1 MPRGRHRNRR
11 APVSAGWLLSEIAAA
26 RLDPTPAAS
35 IGAPVLTTWTSRELA
50 EISAAGELQI
60 AATTVR
66 VVRVGEELYARAAD
80 GPDEA
85 WHRDAR
91 ELGLGRVGVGGR
103 AREVEFADVDPDPE
117 LGERIDAAY
126 RAKYGHRA
134 AHVVEAVTGPQ
145 ARAATV
151 RLLPREVAAAQD
163 EERPGTSGTASK
175 TASEQAEDRVSTF
188 ELFFDLVYV
197 FALTQITQHMA
208 RTHSGV
214 GVTRGVLLLA
224 LAWFSWS
231 AYAWLGNQARAD
243 LGIVR
248 AGMAFAMAGVF
259 VMALCVPE
267 AWNDAAGGL
276 YAPVVLGAAYLFVR
290 CVHLIVSRLIAHGD
304 RAQLRQI
311 KFSWPTVL
319 CGGGL
324 LIAGA
329 AIGGAA
335 QTEMTA
341 AAILVDWGGFFLTS
355 RWGDLRIHSA
365 AYFTE
370 RHNLFVIIAIGESLL
385 AMGAATIGQNFDTPL
400 LIAAL
405 LGIGTALGLWWLYF
419 DLITLAVE
427 ERLHHADRTTRLK
440 LAVDAFGYA
449 HFPIVAGIVLTAL
462 GVEGVV
468 GHAAD
473 TKGLGAFYAWAL
485 AGGAA
490 LYVAGLVLFG
500 WLTLRAWGAI
510 RLVAVCL
517 LLIWTVPATMLPPL
531 AASAGVAVVLG
542 ALAVFETHRYAG
554 LRNAIRTP

>member
-1 MPRGRHRNRR
+1 MPRGRRRNRR
-11 APVSAGWLLSEIAAA
+11 APGSAGWLLSPCAAA

-35 IGAPVLTTWTSRELA
+35 IGAPALTTWTSRELA

-91 ELGLGRVGVGGR
+91 ELGLGRLEVGGR
-103 AREVEFADVDPDPE
+103 AREVEFADVDPDPG
-117 LGERIDAAY
+117 LGGRIDAAY

-134 AHVVEAVTGPQ
+134 AHVVEAVTGP
-145 ARAATV
+145 RAQEATV
-151 RLLPREVAAAQD
+151 RLLPREVAAAPD
-163 EERPGTSGTASK
+163 EERPGALRTG
-175 TASEQAEDRVSTF
+175 SEQAEDRVSTF

-290 CVHLIVSRLIAHGD
+290 CVHLIVSQLIAHGD

-311 KFSWPTVL
+311 RFSWPTVL

-329 AIGGAA
+329 AIGGAV

-355 RWGDLRIHSA
+355 RWGNLRIHSA

-385 AMGAATIGQNFDTPL
+385 AMGAASIGQNFDTPV

-427 ERLHHADRTTRLK
+427 ERLHHADRTTRLR
-440 LAVDAFGYA
+440 LAVDAFGYG
-449 HFPIVAGIVLTAL
+449 HFAIITGIVLTAL
-462 GVEGVV
+462 GTEGVV

-473 TKGLGAFYAWAL
+473 TKGLGGFYAWSL
-485 AGGAA
+485 SGGAA

-500 WLTLRAWGAI
+500 WITLRAWGTV

-517 LLIWTVPATMLPPL
+517 LLAWTAPATMLPPL
-531 AASAGVAVVLG
+531 AASAGVAAILG
-542 ALAVFETHRYAG
+542 ILAVFETHRYSG
-554 LRNAIRTP
+554 LRNMVRTP

>member
-1 MPRGRHRNRR
+1 MPG
-11 APVSAGWLLSEIAAA
+11 AT
-26 RLDPTPAAS
+26 LDPFPAAN
-35 IGAPVLTTWTSRELA
+35 IGAAPLTSWTSRELA
-50 EISAAGELQI
+50 EISAESELEI
-60 AATTVR
+60 AAATVR
-66 VVRVGEELYARAAD
+66 VVRVGSELYARAAD
-80 GPDEA
+80 GPDGA

-91 ELGLGRVGVGGR
+91 ELGLGRVEVGGR
-103 AREVEFADVDPDPE
+103 RRDVEFAEVGPE
-117 LGERIDAAY
+117 LGEAIDAAY

-134 AHVVEAVTGPQ
+134 THVLKAVTGPEAQ
-145 ARAATV
+145 AATV
-151 RLLPREVAAAQD
+151 RLVARDAVSAED
-163 EERPGTSGTASK
+163 SNHPVASG
-175 TASEQAEDRVSTF
+175 EDRVSTF

-197 FALTQITQHMA
+197 FTLTQITQYMV

-243 LGIVR
+243 LGVVR
-248 AGMAFAMAGVF
+248 AGMSCAMAGVF

-267 AWNDAAGGL
+267 AWNDASGGL

-290 CVHLIVSRLIAHGD
+290 CVYLIVSGLIAHGD
-304 RAQLRQI
+304 QAQLRQI
-311 KFSWPTVL
+311 RFSWPTVL
-319 CGGGL
+319 VGGAL

-329 AIGGAA
+329 AVGGSA
-335 QTEMTA
+335 QTGMTA
-341 AAILVDWGGFFLTS
+341 AAILVDWGGFYLTS
-355 RWGDLRIHSA
+355 RWADLRIHSA
-365 AYFTE
+365 GYFTE

-531 AASAGVAVVLG
+531 AASVGVAVILG

>member
-1 MPRGRHRNRR
+1 M
-11 APVSAGWLLSEIAAA
+11 
-26 RLDPTPAAS
+26 
-35 IGAPVLTTWTSRELA
+35 TTWTSRELA
-50 EISAAGELQI
+50 EISAESELQI
-60 AATTVR
+60 ATATVR
-66 VVRVGEELYARAAD
+66 VVCVGEDLYARAAD
-80 GPDEA
+80 GPDDA

-91 ELGLGRVGVGGR
+91 ELGLGRIEVGGR
-103 AREVEFADVDPDPE
+103 VRDVEFADADRA
-117 LGERIDAAY
+117 LGEEIDAAY

-134 AHVVEAVTGPQ
+134 AHVLDAVTGPG
-145 ARAATV
+145 AWAATV
-151 RLLPREVAAAQD
+151 RLLPRDAVLADEAEHPAPAETAAGQD
-163 EERPGTSGTASK
+163 
-175 TASEQAEDRVSTF
+175 EDRVSTF

-197 FALTQITQHMA
+197 FTLTQITQYMA

-243 LGIVR
+243 LGVVR
-248 AGMAFAMAGVF
+248 AGMGCAMGGVF

-267 AWNDAAGGL
+267 AWNDASGGL

-290 CVHLIVSRLIAHGD
+290 CVYLIVSRLIAHGD
-304 RAQLRQI
+304 QAQLRQLR
-311 KFSWPTVL
+311 FSWPTVL
-319 CGGGL
+319 AGGAL

-329 AIGGAA
+329 AVGGTA
-335 QTEMTA
+335 QTAMTA

-365 AYFTE
+365 GYFTE

-419 DLITLAVE
+419 DLITLAAE

-440 LAVDAFGYA
+440 LAVDAFGYG
-449 HFPIVAGIVLTAL
+449 HFPILAGIVLTAL

-473 TKGLGAFYAWAL
+473 TKGLGGFYAWAL
-485 AGGAA
+485 SGGAA

-500 WLTLRAWGAI
+500 WLSLRAWGAV

-531 AASAGVAVVLG
+531 AGAAGVAAVLG
-542 ALAVFETHRYAG
+542 VLAVFETHRYAG
-554 LRNAIRTP
+554 LRDAIRTP